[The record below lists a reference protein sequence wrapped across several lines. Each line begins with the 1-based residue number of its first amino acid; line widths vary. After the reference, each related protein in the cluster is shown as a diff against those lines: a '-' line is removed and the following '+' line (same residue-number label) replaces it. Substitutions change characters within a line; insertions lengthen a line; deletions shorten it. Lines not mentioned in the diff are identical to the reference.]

1 MILSPPRALRT
12 GILFS
17 TAFLLAVPAIGQVPT
32 VNLIQPRGVNPG
44 QTVDVRTVGGNLAG
58 ATQCWTSFSGVTPV
72 ATDIEKNGTDA
83 GQTVYHVAVPPD
95 APLGVHGLRVVTD
108 KGVSNLRL
116 LLVDDLPT
124 VAEAGGNQ
132 SVASAQEVPVP
143 VGIDG
148 VVDNLGRDFFKFNV
162 AAGATLT
169 FEIWSRRLG
178 SALDPVLFLYDSSGR
193 ELAYAD
199 DTRGLSSDA
208 QLSYSFAAAGTYVV
222 EVRDAQF
229 RGSGNHF
236 YRLRIGD
243 FPAITSTVPAAVT
256 KGQETRVDFVGLDA
270 AAAAPVHVTAAPESA
285 EWLRVATTRVGGA
298 ANAFSFVRTSDAPQV
313 LEREP
318 NGAIEQA
325 NEAALGASI
334 SGRCDE
340 PGDIDY
346 YVIAGKKDQQFRFIG
361 MTREIGAPVDL
372 SMRMLKADKSALVAV
387 DDAGTAEGTLAVKF
401 PEDGTY
407 YLEVRDLLKR
417 GGPEFGYHISVQPQ
431 QPGFSLEAGTDA
443 ISLAAGNV
451 AAVSVTVARVDFGG
465 EIALTAT
472 DLPQGVT
479 ATPTTIGPGVNAG
492 VLTLEA
498 APEFQGGQL
507 SNIVIRGTGKVGE
520 TEISD
525 VASVHDFL
533 KGQWNSL
540 VTFPQPLTG
549 AVGLSGAPASKLRLR
564 VEPALVEIKRGS
576 KPTFKVT
583 AERGEG
589 VDEQITLATNPDKNA
604 VPGNVGLAMK
614 PIPKGQNEVEL
625 QFDSNDKSPLGTFSV
640 VLTATHKKG
649 NETIVVSTQA
659 ISFRV
664 IE

>member
-1 MILSPPRALRT
+1 MILSPPRALRIS
-12 GILFS
+12 ILFS
-17 TAFLLAVPAIGQVPT
+17 AAFLLAVPVLGQAPT

-44 QTVDVRTVGGNLAG
+44 QTVDLRTVGGNLAG
-58 ATQCWTSFSGVTPV
+58 ATQCWTSFSGVTAV
-72 ATDIEKNGTDA
+72 ATDIEKNGTDG

-124 VAEAGGNQ
+124 VAEAGGNN
-132 SVASAQEVPVP
+132 SVAAAQEVPVP
-143 VGIDG
+143 AGVDG
-148 VVDNLGRDFFKFNV
+148 VVDNLGRDFFKFNA

-169 FEIWSRRLG
+169 FEAWSRRLG
-178 SALDPVLFLYDSSGR
+178 SALDPVLFLYDASGR

-199 DTRGLSSDA
+199 DTRGLSSDS
-208 QLSYSFAAAGTYVV
+208 QLSFTFATAGTYVV

-270 AAAAPVHVTAAPESA
+270 ASAAPAHVTAAPEA
-285 EWLRVATTRVGGA
+285 PEWLRVATTRVGGA
-298 ANAFSFVRTSDAPQV
+298 THAFSFVRTSDAPQV

-318 NGAIEQA
+318 NGAVEQA

-346 YVIAGKKDQQFRFIG
+346 FVIAGKKDQQFRFIG

-407 YLEVRDLLKR
+407 YLEVKDLLKR
-417 GGPEFGYHISVQPQ
+417 GGPEFGYHISVTPQ

-451 AAVSVTVARVDFGG
+451 AAVSVTVARIDYGG
-465 EIALTAT
+465 EITLTAT
-472 DLPQGVT
+472 GLPQGVT
-479 ATPTTIGPGVNAG
+479 ATPTTIGPGVNTG
-492 VLTLEA
+492 VMTLEA

-507 SNIVIRGTGKVGE
+507 SNIAIRGTGKVGE

-533 KGQWNSL
+533 KGQWSSL
-540 VTFPQPLTG
+540 VAFPQPLRE
-549 AVGLSGAPASKLRLR
+549 AVGLSGAPAQKLRLR

-649 NETIVVSTQA
+649 NETITVSTPA

-664 IE
+664 VE